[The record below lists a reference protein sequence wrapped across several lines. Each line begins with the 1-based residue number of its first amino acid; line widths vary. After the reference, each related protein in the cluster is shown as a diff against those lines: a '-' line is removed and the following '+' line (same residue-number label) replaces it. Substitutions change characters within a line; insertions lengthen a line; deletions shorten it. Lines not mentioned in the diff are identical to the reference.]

1 MSCHLGSEEMPR
13 QIGCSQSNEEAL
25 VTPEPNHQ
33 VGPSSRIQV
42 ELMEIG
48 PFNSSPMVAQNQ
60 NKRKAPPEE
69 PAPHIIKK
77 ACKEPEKLSAGPRK
91 SRSVGSSVKKKAQ
104 SRRGKSPSETLQMVD
119 EPQTKFQGS
128 DDAIFDSVHMA
139 EEASLIMPPSL
150 P

>member
-1 MSCHLGSEEMPR
+1 MPR

-42 ELMEIG
+42 EPMEIG
-48 PFNSSPMVAQNQ
+48 PFNSSPIEAQNQ

-69 PAPHIIKK
+69 PAAHIIKK

-91 SRSVGSSVKKKAQ
+91 SRSVGSLVKKKAQ
-104 SRRGKSPSETLQMVD
+104 CRRGKSPSEALQMVK
-119 EPQTKFQGS
+119 EPQTKFQGG
-128 DDAIFDSVHMA
+128 DNAIFDLVHMTK
-139 EEASLIMPPSL
+139 EAGLIMPP
-150 P
+150 PPP